1 MVPEAGKEADS
12 MGVTRILKNPIFILG
27 ALILLTQIGVSW
39 VSRSFV
45 FGVGHAERPIVPFL
59 IFEFV
64 TFGLYFVALEWV
76 RRLPR
81 EFGSNRKTVFW
92 IFLVGILCR
101 LAFVP
106 SNLIQETDPYRY
118 VWDGQTVLKGENPYE
133 HSPKEAFWNQQVPG
147 EKAAPEI
154 IETFQRINHAG
165 IKTIYPPLAQMLF
178 AVSQFLSPWKL
189 DSWRFMILLAEV
201 GILMTLAFSLRKL
214 GLRQEWILF
223 YAWSPLVLKEFSN
236 SLHLDVFAILFLT
249 LTVWAAIRRR
259 ILWAFVFLAL
269 ASGIKLFPIALMP
282 LLCVWIWTIAPK
294 EVVTGSLL
302 FGAIL
307 TGFYLPF
314 VSAGSS
320 LFEGLGRFAGEWQ
333 VNAGLFSLI
342 KAWFLHVQP
351 LAIHAEWLSRTTVA
365 SLFMILLFRTV
376 KWLSSQG
383 SPEAFLKACLI
394 ALAGLFFLAPAGNPW
409 YFTWIFPFLAFFP
422 ARALVLFSGFV
433 FLYYLD
439 FYFTYQGMPQ
449 NFKFVTWVEYGIF
462 YLFLGWELWTKKQ
475 ALPSLFRWST
485 KKILLPTH

>member
-1 MVPEAGKEADS
+1 MNWNRVF
-12 MGVTRILKNPIFILG
+12 KNPIFVLG

-39 VSRSFV
+39 VSKSFV
-45 FGVGHAERPIVPFL
+45 FGVGHAERPIILFL
-59 IFEFV
+59 ILEFIS
-64 TFGLYFVALEWV
+64 FGFYFSALEWV

-81 EFGSNRKTVFW
+81 EFGSNRRAVFW
-92 IFLVGILCR
+92 ILLIGLLCR
-101 LAFVP
+101 IAFLP

-133 HSPKEAFWNQQVPG
+133 HSPKEAFWNQRVPG

-214 GLRQEWILF
+214 GLRQEWILL

-236 SLHLDVFAILFLT
+236 SLHLDVFAVLFLT

-259 ILWAFVFLAL
+259 ILWAFAFLAL

-282 LLCVWIWTIAPK
+282 LLCVWIWAIAPK
-294 EVVTGSLL
+294 EVVKGSLL

-314 VSAGSS
+314 ASAGSS

-333 VNAGLFSLI
+333 VNAGIFGFI
-342 KAWFLHVQP
+342 KTWFLGMRP
-351 LAIHAEWLSRTTVA
+351 FASHAEWLSRTTV
-365 SLFMILLFRTV
+365 SVLFVALTIQTIQWLKFRENV
-376 KWLSSQG
+376 
-383 SPEAFLKACLI
+383 EAFLKASLVVI
-394 ALAGLFFLAPAGNPW
+394 AGLFFLAPTGNPW
-409 YFTWIFPFLAFFP
+409 YFTWVFPFLAFTP
-422 ARALVLFSGFV
+422 SRALILFSGLA

-439 FYFTYQGMPQ
+439 FYFEYQGMRQ
-449 NFKFVTWVEYGIF
+449 AFSFVKLFEYGVF
-462 YLFLGWELWTKKQ
+462 YLTLGWELCVKKQ

-485 KKILLPTH
+485 KKILLPTR